1 MTMTFSEKI
10 SCLKDNVRRNWI
22 FKKLIFTK
30 ELFNKTRNKYQETIY
45 RVNFGQSIQ
54 WKSMVTK
61 TGYKYFSKISSFVFC
76 RGKSYGFRTK

>member
-1 MTMTFSEKI
+1 MTMTSSEKI
-10 SCLKDNVRRNWI
+10 RCLKDNVWRNWI
-22 FKKLIFTK
+22 FKKGFSYLKLIFTK

-61 TGYKYFSKISSFVFC
+61 TGY
-76 RGKSYGFRTK
+76 